1 MSLTSQ
7 TYLGHNQEAYQELRL
22 ALQLN
27 LRRQLLLAVCD
38 DAALQEQ
45 LAQRLEV
52 HFAPLPDTV
61 PLAPEVRSRQLTLAT
76 LRLSGDRPDLVREV
90 LRWLKQQ
97 QRLRGTVPTTPVF
110 QIVGIDQLTRQSPTV
125 QNRFLAS
132 LIRVDALLTQLDCRL
147 VVWVPRPWLGKIRQ
161 SVPGFWR
168 SRSGLFEFVG
178 DPAPVVPAGQ
188 GPSAP
193 SAGPYHAAAPRLTQA
208 APTQDAPAQPE
219 LWRVLRDDLS
229 TFEQTAPSAAEVT
242 SPSAAPPAPTAPAPP
257 PAATERPPL
266 LDLPTLLGTA
276 NAPDASKP
284 SANAAGTALRPG
296 EFASVA
302 MPPVGATAAE
312 TLAALQASLPM
323 LPDLEQSSA
332 SALSTDRPFSQTLQL
347 PVDLAEDAALANLWH
362 YIQQLA
368 DQQAGPL
375 TLSRAYLTLG
385 QMVRDRAVV
394 NAPTANALGFA
405 AAVYD
410 RALVGLPEGGT
421 DWCDALNDLA
431 SLYWLQGQQGDMA
444 AAAPWLKRSIET
456 YEKAV
461 KGSQKTIPADTLGRI
476 YGNLG
481 TVYGLLANLDD
492 PVLCLEQAVAAYQR
506 AIEQC
511 PAAQAPLDYANLQ
524 NSLGAIHWRLSQYA
538 DAASPGEN
546 RAQYHLTQAVT
557 AYDAALQH
565 RTAEA
570 APLEYAMVQNN
581 LGIAYWSLA
590 QHQQPVVLL
599 ERAIAAYRSALTYRT
614 LDVAPAGCAAT
625 ANNLGTAY
633 WDLAQQVALTSE
645 HRIDALQQA
654 IEAYEA
660 ALSAAEIAL
669 QAPSSP
675 DLGFDLWATC
685 HSAGVVHDQLAQA
698 LPADQAE
705 TRQRHLQAALQ
716 HYLLAYR
723 GWRDSPPQ
731 LEVLITA
738 LVYNAHLNFE
748 IFGTAGQQT
757 VLSKLPGEL
766 LPEVLRR
773 L

>member
-1 MSLTSQ
+1 VTAAVSLNSQ

-45 LAQRLEV
+45 LAQRLESN
-52 HFAPLPDTV
+52 FAPLPDTV
-61 PLAPEVRSRQLTLAT
+61 PLTPEVRSRQLRLVT

-90 LRWLKQQ
+90 LLWLKQQ
-97 QRLRGTVPTTPVF
+97 QCLQGTVPTTPVF

-125 QNRFLAS
+125 QNRFLTS
-132 LIRVDALLTQLDCRL
+132 LVRVDALLTQLDCRL
-147 VVWVPRPWLGKIRQ
+147 VVWVSRPWLGKIRQ

-178 DPAPVVPAGQ
+178 DPAPQP
-188 GPSAP
+188 
-193 SAGPYHAAAPRLTQA
+193 AAAPEAQA
-208 APTQDAPAQPE
+208 RSSPRADPRPVEAAQSKDGAPAPPE

-229 TFEQTAPSAAEVT
+229 TFEQSAPSAESATAPSVG
-242 SPSAAPPAPTAPAPP
+242 PTEPKPP
-257 PAATERPPL
+257 PAAAPQRPPL
-266 LDLPTLLGTA
+266 LDLPTLLG
-276 NAPDASKP
+276 
-284 SANAAGTALRPG
+284 AGTPPTAPGATAADTVLKPG
-296 EFASVA
+296 EFASVV

-312 TLAALQASLPM
+312 TLAALQAPGPP
-323 LPDLEQSSA
+323 LPDLEPSSSA
-332 SALSTDRPFSQTLQL
+332 SASPLDSSAPQALKL
-347 PVDLAEDAALANLWH
+347 PPDLAEEAALANLWH
-362 YIQQLA
+362 YIQRLA
-368 DQQAGPL
+368 EQQAGPL

-394 NAPTANALGFA
+394 DAPAAHVLEFA
-405 AAVYD
+405 AAVYN

-444 AAAPWLKRSIET
+444 AAAPWLKRSIAT

-481 TVYGLLANLDD
+481 TVYGLLANLDE
-492 PVLCLEQAVAAYQR
+492 PVPCLEQAAVAYQR
-506 AIEQC
+506 AIAQY

-524 NSLGAIHWRLSQYA
+524 NSLGAIHWRLSQSVGT
-538 DAASPGEN
+538 ASPEKK
-546 RAQYHLTQAVT
+546 RCQYHLAQAIT
-557 AYDAALQH
+557 AYDEALGH
-565 RTAEA
+565 RKVEE

-590 QHQQPVVLL
+590 QYQQPVVLL
-599 ERAIAAYRSALTYRT
+599 ERAIAAYQSALAYRT
-614 LDVAPAGCAAT
+614 LDVAPGGCAAT

-633 WDLAQQVALTSE
+633 WDLAQQAALTDE
-645 HRIDALQQA
+645 IRTEALQQA
-654 IEAYEA
+654 IDAYEA
-660 ALSAAEIAL
+660 ALAAAEIAL
-669 QAPSSP
+669 QGPSSP

-698 LPADQAE
+698 LSVDQAE
-705 TRQRHLQAALQ
+705 TRQRHLQKALQ
-716 HYLLAYR
+716 HYLLAYQ
-723 GWRDSPPQ
+723 GWRASPPQ

-748 IFGTAGQQT
+748 IFGIAGQQA
-757 VLSKLPGEL
+757 VLSQLPGEL